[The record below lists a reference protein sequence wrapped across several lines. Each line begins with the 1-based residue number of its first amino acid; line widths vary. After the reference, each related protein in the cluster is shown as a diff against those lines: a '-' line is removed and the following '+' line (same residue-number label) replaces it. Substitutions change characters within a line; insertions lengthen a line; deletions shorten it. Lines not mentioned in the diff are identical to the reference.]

1 MYCKLQKINIAKIA
15 IVKTDCK
22 MSLAQVVAQQK
33 CNYAI
38 NGGLYDMQTGVV
50 NPIPLRIDGRTI
62 ATSKDGYWCLAWNIG
77 PDICMIHSKDMEKW
91 RNVLACAAMLKDYQN
106 TIFSYTK
113 SQGGI
118 RGRTGIGE
126 DPDYLHLFVTT
137 DKSGACS
144 PASLRS
150 QMKTKGAKNAL
161 MLDCG
166 GSSQGYF
173 NGQYVQSEKR
183 SVVYW
188 ICIWT
193 KESHLSS
200 PQPSCPYKEPIITV
214 KSGTRGESARWV
226 QWHLV
231 QAGYDIGKIDGV
243 FGRNSTSALIS
254 FQTKTGLEADGKCGR
269 LTREKLKSE
278 SKE

>member
-1 MYCKLQKINIAKIA
+1 MQKTNITKIA
-15 IVKTDCK
+15 IIKTDCK
-22 MSLAQVVAQQK
+22 LSLSQVVEQQK

-38 NGGLYDMQTGVV
+38 NGGLYAMQTGVV
-50 NPIPLRIDGRTI
+50 NPIPLRIDGKTI

-77 PDICMIHSKDMEKW
+77 PDICMIHSNDMSKW
-91 RNVLACAAMLKDYQN
+91 RNVLACAAMVKDYQN

-144 PASLRS
+144 PAYLRS
-150 QMKTKGAKNAL
+150 QMKTKGVRNAI

-173 NGQYVQSEKR
+173 NGQFVQYEKR
-183 SVVYW
+183 KVAYW

-193 KESHLSS
+193 KEDKPTST
-200 PQPSCPYKEPIITV
+200 QIVKCPYKEPIITV
-214 KSGTRGESARWV
+214 KSGTRGEPAKWV

-231 QAGYDIGKIDGV
+231 QAGYDIGTIDGV
-243 FGRNSTSALIS
+243 FGKNSTNALVM
-254 FQTKTGLEADGKCGR
+254 FQKSKGLVADGLCGR
-269 LTREKLKSE
+269 LTREKLKAE
-278 SKE
+278 LKE